1 MDPCPE
7 KSELD
12 AFHDGELAG
21 PRRAEVEKHLSECAA
36 CRVHLAELQELSRA
50 MVGVEV
56 GRLSQMGRHR
66 LHARLDQA
74 MESGIVRTAWMLSGL
89 AASILVVGSL
99 WLSQSHEVT
108 QAAPPWVE
116 VSMATTSLNREV
128 STPATEWYLAGAFNR
143 VDENP

>member
-1 MDPCPE
+1 MDGCPD

-12 AFHDGELAG
+12 AFHDGEMVE
-21 PRRAEVEKHLSECAA
+21 PRSSDVEKHLTQCAD
-36 CRVHLAELQELSRA
+36 CRAHLAELRVLSQA
-50 MVGVEV
+50 MAGLDVGH
-56 GRLSQMGRHR
+56 LSQMGRHR
-66 LHARLDQA
+66 LHARLDRA

-108 QAAPPWVE
+108 QAAPPWIE
-116 VSMATTSLNREV
+116 VSMATTPLNREV

-143 VDENP
+143 VDESP